1 MKVALIVIF
10 LCLFAGGF
18 CIVIPVSN
26 TPVITDANL
35 ISNFVRCEPKDKL
48 PEPLQTKCW
57 LWQDEDFLV
66 AHFECE
72 TDSSFYIG
80 SLTVRDQGQQQ
91 DFVRVQLIT
100 IPDAYFAYYY
110 SASPVG
116 NMYDAVRNQDLGI
129 DTRWNSKYSYES
141 NIEDKLWT
149 VTMRIPLGEL
159 RFKHD
164 LPYNWKIIVSR
175 YHYKDE
181 TMFSHP
187 YSHTDMKKDY
197 FLKAQD
203 ITLSH
208 KVKRSMNFSFRPY
221 LVRSYDLLEKTSSFD
236 PDNIGMDIA
245 FDPTQRI
252 RIKLSVNP
260 DYSDVPPDDAAD
272 NYNSKYPPW
281 LSENRFFFTEDLDV
295 FGSDS
300 DTFYTRN
307 IAKPQL
313 AFKVTGNTKS
323 VNWGLLGALDKEM
336 RDGDMVINSDDY
348 FQVISIKPS
357 WRKLRFSNSILS
369 RINEDYY
376 NHVYEGSLNKQIG
389 ESFSAGASLITSI
402 NKDASMTK
410 ANDGYQWSAYISAYP
425 GDWNASVSA
434 GKCSDD
440 VVIDMGYPFQPDYN
454 TVNWNCGYSSPMLA
468 GKIKYYGASY
478 WGNYSEYYPTTNP
491 TDELSHGSNTY
502 ITLNNKI
509 SMNVGLNFGTTLDLA
524 NVKHDTYSTNVNV
537 SYDRWEALG
546 LSCNYAFGN
555 TVVYQLFDTYKTRL
569 WVMNLWGQATKQL
582 YYEGKLTFRQYS
594 YDKVS
599 TVNGHLVTMD
609 NSYAFVNTDVVYTH
623 SNHLQ
628 LRAALSYHNNESG
641 GAFGD
646 LGYHGNLR
654 YEFKPECFIYAGMQ
668 NNQYQD
674 QKSTLS
680 NPLGNF
686 KKYGS
691 TAYVKLAVAI

>member
-10 LCLFAGGF
+10 LCLLGGGF
-18 CIVIPVSN
+18 CMVIPLSN
-26 TPVITDANL
+26 TPVLTDANM
-35 ISNFVRCEPKDKL
+35 ISSFVRCEPDDQL
-48 PEPLQTKCW
+48 PETLQTKCW
-57 LWQDEDFLV
+57 LWQEEDFLV

-110 SASPVG
+110 SATPTGSL
-116 NMYDAVRNQDLGI
+116 YDAVRNQDLAI
-129 DTRWNSKYSYES
+129 DTRWNSKYAYES
-141 NIEDKLWT
+141 HIEDKLWT

-175 YHYKDE
+175 YHFKDE

-203 ITLSH
+203 ITLSR

-260 DYSDVPPDDAAD
+260 DYSDIPPDDAAD

-300 DTFYTRN
+300 DTFYSRN

-313 AFKVTGNTKS
+313 AFKVTGNTNS
-323 VNWGLLGALDKEM
+323 VNWGLLGAIDKEM
-336 RDGDMVINSDDY
+336 RDDGMVINSDDY
-348 FQVISIKPS
+348 FQVVSIKPS
-357 WRKLRFSNSILS
+357 WRKLRFNNSILS
-369 RINEDYY
+369 RINEGYY
-376 NHVYEGSLNKQIG
+376 NHVYEGSLNKLIG
-389 ESFSAGASLITSI
+389 DSFSLGASLITSI
-402 NKDASMTK
+402 NKDASMK
-410 ANDGYQWSAYISAYP
+410 EVNDGYQWSAYISAFP
-425 GDWNASVSA
+425 GDWNASIST

-440 VVIDMGYPFQPDYN
+440 VVIDMGYPFQPDFN
-454 TVNWNCGYSSPMLA
+454 TGNWNCGYSSPMLP
-468 GKIKYYGASY
+468 GKIKYFGASY
-478 WGNYSEYYPTTNP
+478 WGDYFKYYPDTNP
-491 TDELSHGSNTY
+491 IDEISQGANAY
-502 ITLNNKI
+502 ITLNNKL
-509 SMNVGLNFGTTLDLA
+509 SLNVNLNYGTALDLA
-524 NVKHDTYSTNVNV
+524 DVKHDTYSTNTNL
-537 SYDRWEALG
+537 SYDRWDALG
-546 LSCNYAFGN
+546 LSCSYSFGN
-555 TVVYQLFDTYKTRL
+555 TVVYQLYDTYNTQRL
-569 WVMNLWGQATKQL
+569 GISLWGQGSQQL
-582 YYEGKLTFRQYS
+582 YYEGSLTLRHYS

-599 TVNGHLVTMD
+599 TVNGHVVTMD
-609 NSYAFVNTDVVYTH
+609 NSYALVNTDVVYTQ
-623 SNHLQ
+623 SSHLQ

-646 LGYHGNLR
+646 LGYHANLR
-654 YEFKPECFIYAGMQ
+654 YEFQPECFIYAGMQ

-674 QKSTLS
+674 EKSTLS

-686 KKYGS
+686 RKYGS